1 MDSSEKLNVALLGL
15 GRAGRF
21 HIQSIQSIPGI
32 NLRCVVDVDE
42 PLARRL
48 AKELECDYSTDAD
61 GPLGQADVDAVI
73 VASPTHEHYA
83 QIQAA
88 LEAGK
93 PVFTEKPLGSSL
105 EKSTPASAWPSAV
118 GCRCSSA
125 STAGS
130 TRPSPAWHAE

>member
-61 GPLGQADVDAVI
+61 GPLGQAGGRFAFKPHFGWVGAI
-73 VASPTHEHYA
+73 EREPEN
-83 QIQAA
+83 QA
-88 LEAGK
+88 K
-93 PVFTEKPLGSSL
+93 
-105 EKSTPASAWPSAV
+105 
-118 GCRCSSA
+118 R
-125 STAGS
+125 
-130 TRPSPAWHAE
+130 

>member
-73 VASPTHEHYA
+73 VASPMHEHYA

-93 PVFTEKPLGSSL
+93 PVFTVKPLGSSL
-105 EKSTPASAWPSAV
+105 EEIDTCFGLAKRSGLPLFVGFNRRFDPSF
-118 GCRCSSA
+118 SSLA
-125 STAGS
+125 
-130 TRPSPAWHAE
+130 R

>member
-48 AKELECDYSTDAD
+48 AKELECDYSTDVD

-73 VASPTHEHYA
+73 VASPTHEHRR
-83 QIQAA
+83 
-88 LEAGK
+88 E
-93 PVFTEKPLGSSL
+93 GSGHS
-105 EKSTPASAWPSAV
+105 E
-118 GCRCSSA
+118 G
-125 STAGS
+125 
-130 TRPSPAWHAE
+130 